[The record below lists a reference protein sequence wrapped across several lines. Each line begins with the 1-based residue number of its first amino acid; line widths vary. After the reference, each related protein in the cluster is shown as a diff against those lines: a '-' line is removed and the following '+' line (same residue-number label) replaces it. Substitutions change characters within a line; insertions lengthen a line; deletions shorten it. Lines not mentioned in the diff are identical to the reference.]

1 MMRGASLLKIVAMA
15 ALTLIPAQAW
25 AQSGEAWDSLY
36 QAAKK
41 EGKVIVWSSRDVA
54 VNQAV
59 AKLFTKRFPGI
70 ELEIFKILPGPAIE
84 RLVTERKAGRP
95 GSDII
100 DPNISFMPLLLDRD
114 LAETFDYQKYGIA
127 PSDILFDSRA
137 VVIGHYD
144 QPLSYNTT
152 LVKPGEL
159 KSWDDLLDPKWSGK
173 LLVESFAYSF
183 GMLASTWGE
192 DRMTSF
198 VTKLLANKP
207 IIVTGPTNASEALA
221 GGQGAIAIGTYA
233 SRTEV
238 NREAG
243 APVAWARF
251 GPIPAQQV
259 VNVVIK
265 GAPNPNAARLWS
277 AWWTTA
283 EAQKEFYAV
292 QRYGK
297 IAGPNLSPRGEE
309 VQKLGLEVV
318 LEPLD
323 IKSGLRW
330 LDMASRQ
337 ISGRK

>member
-1 MMRGASLLKIVAMA
+1 MTQGAKLLKVVTMT

-25 AQSGEAWDSLY
+25 AQTGAAWDTLY
-36 QAAKK
+36 EAAKK
-41 EGKVIVWSSRDVA
+41 EGKVIVLSSRDVA

-59 AKLFTKRFPGI
+59 GKLFTRRFPGI
-70 ELEIFKILPGPAIE
+70 ELELFKILPSPAIE

-95 GSDII
+95 GGDII

-114 LAETFDYQKYGIA
+114 LAETVDYQAYGIS
-127 PSDILFDSRA
+127 PDDILFDRRA

-144 QPLSYNTT
+144 QPLSYNTN

-173 LLVESFAYSF
+173 LIVESFAYSF
-183 GMLASTWGE
+183 GILASRWGE

-198 VTKLLANKP
+198 IGKLLANKP
-207 IIVTGPTNASEALA
+207 IIITGPTNAAEALA
-221 GGQGAIAIGTYA
+221 AGQGSIAIGAFA
-233 SRTEV
+233 SRTDT

-243 APVAWARF
+243 APVAWARI

-277 AWWTTA
+277 AWWTTP
-283 EAQKEFYAV
+283 EAQKEFYAA
-292 QRYGK
+292 QRFGK
-297 IAGPNLSPRGEE
+297 ITGPTLSPRGEE

-323 IKSGLRW
+323 IKNGLRW
-330 LDMASRQ
+330 LDMASQ
-337 ISGRK
+337 LISGRK